1 MFHAGLRVAGQD
13 IAVEEAECFT
23 AVMIFKGYI
32 RGYISHEK
40 QTVVLATSD
49 AFPPLTQRPNPYA

>member
-1 MFHAGLRVAGQD
+1 MFHAGLRIAGQD
-13 IAVEEAECFT
+13 IVVEEAECLT

-40 QTVVLATSD
+40 QTVVLAANG
-49 AFPPLTQRPNPYA
+49 AFPALTQRSNPYA

>member
-13 IAVEEAECFT
+13 IPVEEAECLT

-40 QTVVLATSD
+40 QTVVLASTG
-49 AFPPLTQRPNPYA
+49 AFPPLTQKLNPYA